1 MKISQRLLLTLST
14 ALVALL
20 AVGAFGLWQ
29 LKQANTRF
37 DYIAENTMPSVLAL
51 DHVKDTFAEMRVQVY
66 RHVLANNPELK
77 QKEEQLIRE
86 SDQKLASELNDYE
99 KNLISNQEDRDL
111 LAKDLATLKA
121 YEAGRVKLLQLSNAN
136 QQAEALNYLMQGS
149 LSTLARE
156 MREAI
161 DAHSKFNY
169 NQAKTMTA
177 DNHAAY
183 ELAFKSCL
191 GAMVLALIVTGVMA
205 MRLFSSLRSSLDGIS
220 STLVSVKDTLN
231 FKQRAPVE
239 RMDEVG
245 LTATAFNELLST
257 LQKSF
262 GEIRS
267 SVGNIDH
274 SMSEM
279 SSNAGEIAKS
289 SVHQS
294 EAASSMAAAV
304 EQMTVSI
311 NHVADRAQEASQQTR
326 DAGQIAEEGS
336 KVVLTTVEGIT
347 TIASSIREAA
357 DRISLLRDD
366 SETIASVLGVIKDI
380 ADQTNLLALNAAIE
394 AARAGEMGRGFAV
407 VADEVRKL
415 AERTASST
423 TEISSV
429 IAKMKQGTNDAV
441 GSMQQVVERV
451 TREADCARE
460 ASDAIDRIQRNT
472 QRAMELVQ
480 DISDSIVEQSSAS
493 QTIAQNVEQIAQMA
507 EENSA
512 ASSSSADAA
521 KQLHQQARQ
530 ILTTVSQYQV

>member
-1 MKISQRLLLTLST
+1 M
-14 ALVALL
+14 
-20 AVGAFGLWQ
+20 
-29 LKQANTRF
+29 
-37 DYIAENTMPSVLAL
+37 
-51 DHVKDTFAEMRVQVY
+51 
-66 RHVLANNPELK
+66 
-77 QKEEQLIRE
+77 
-86 SDQKLASELNDYE
+86 
-99 KNLISNQEDRDL
+99 
-111 LAKDLATLKA
+111 
-121 YEAGRVKLLQLSNAN
+121 
-136 QQAEALNYLMQGS
+136 
-149 LSTLARE
+149 
-156 MREAI
+156 
-161 DAHSKFNY
+161 
-169 NQAKTMTA
+169 
-177 DNHAAY
+177 
-183 ELAFKSCL
+183 
-191 GAMVLALIVTGVMA
+191 
-205 MRLFSSLRSSLDGIS
+205 
-220 STLVSVKDTLN
+220 
-231 FKQRAPVE
+231 
-239 RMDEVG
+239 
-245 LTATAFNELLST
+245 
-257 LQKSF
+257 
-262 GEIRS
+262 
-267 SVGNIDH
+267 
-274 SMSEM
+274 
-279 SSNAGEIAKS
+279 
-289 SVHQS
+289 
-294 EAASSMAAAV
+294 
-304 EQMTVSI
+304 
-311 NHVADRAQEASQQTR
+311 
-326 DAGQIAEEGS
+326 
-336 KVVLTTVEGIT
+336 LTTVEGIT